1 MDEFYKYF
9 PPNIRQALL
18 KINLQKIEEIR
29 IRNGRKIRVKSSYS
43 EEVLNEI
50 VSTEDTLRILQA
62 ICENSIY
69 SFQNKI
75 AEGFVTIRGGHR
87 VGICGTAVIENEK
100 VINISHVFSLNFRI
114 AREILGCSKEIKNIV
129 WENGEIYNSIIF
141 SSPGKGKTTM
151 LRDLV
156 RELSKE
162 KNIGIVDERSEICSM
177 YNGVPQKDL
186 GEKIDII
193 ENVKKSIGLKM
204 LVRTMAPDIVVAD
217 EIGTLEDVDAIHY
230 AITSG
235 VKGIFTAHGNSLE
248 NVKQNPILQ
257 KLFEMNLIQ
266 KIIFLDENQK
276 GKVGNVYLIKRGM
289 CEKWCI

>member
-9 PPNIRQALL
+9 PSNIRQALE
-18 KINLQKIEEIR
+18 KINIQKIEEIR
-29 IRNGRKIRVKSSYS
+29 IRNERKIRVKSNDS
-43 EEVLNEI
+43 EEILNVI
-50 VSTEDTLRILQA
+50 VTKEDTIRILQS

-69 SFQNKI
+69 SYQNKI
-75 AEGFVTIRGGHR
+75 AEGFVTIKGGHR

-114 AREILGCSKEIKNIV
+114 AREILECSKEVKKIIY
-129 WENGEIYNSIIF
+129 ENGEIYNSIIF
-141 SSPGKGKTTM
+141 SSPGKGKTTI
-151 LRDLV
+151 LRDLI

-162 KNIGIVDERSEICSM
+162 KNIGIVDERSELCSM
-177 YNGVPQKDL
+177 YNGIPQKNI
-186 GEKIDII
+186 GEKVDII
-193 ENVKKSIGLKM
+193 ENAKKSVGLKM

-235 VKGIFTAHGNSLE
+235 VKGIFTAHGNSIDD
-248 NVKQNPILQ
+248 VKLNPILQ

-266 KIIFLDENQK
+266 KIIFLDEKCK
-276 GKVGNVYLIKRGM
+276 GKVKSVYLIKRGI

>member
-18 KINLQKIEEIR
+18 KINFQKIEEIR
-29 IRNGRKIRVKSSYS
+29 IRNGRKIRVKSSNL
-43 EEVLNEI
+43 EEVINVI

-114 AREILGCSKEIKNIV
+114 AREIFGCSKEVKNIIF
-129 WENGEIYNSIIF
+129 ENGEIYNSIIF
-141 SSPGKGKTTM
+141 SSPGKGKTTI

-156 RELSKE
+156 REISKE
-162 KNIGIVDERSEICSM
+162 KNIGIVDERNEICCM
-177 YNGVPQKDL
+177 YNGIPQKDV

-217 EIGTLEDVDAIHY
+217 EIGTLEDIDAIHY

-235 VKGIFTAHGNSLE
+235 VKGIFTAHGNSIE
-248 NVKQNPILQ
+248 DVKQNPILQ

-266 KIIFLDENQK
+266 KIIFLDENEK